1 MSGPNGE
8 AIDTRDNALAPGW
21 APPLQDAEGLRP
33 RAIWWV
39 GIGIVAVGAAL
50 VLIAWWLVAPPAS
63 FEPAARAST
72 LEHGLIEHASGG
84 PDLHAAGAQALE
96 RTQWVDRKAGTVRI
110 PIDRAIDAV
119 VADPRLIGAHAA
131 AASGTRAVLDSHP
144 GAAIHIATPG
154 TFAAT
159 PPGTPAATPPGTPA
173 AIPPGTP
180 AATPPVSP
188 AASPPVSHSEVMR

>member
-1 MSGPNGE
+1 MRGARNEITEP
-8 AIDTRDNALAPGW
+8 T
-21 APPLQDAEGLRP
+21 LQQEAEGIRP

-39 GIGIVAVGAAL
+39 GIGIVAIGAAL

-72 LEHGLIEHASGG
+72 LQHGLIEHASGG

-119 VADPRLIGAHAA
+119 VANPKLIGARPA
-131 AASGTRAVLDSHP
+131 AASGTRAVLDAPAPS
-144 GAAIHIATPG
+144 ASRIATPS
-154 TFAAT
+154 AISPSAPPIAT
-159 PPGTPAATPPGTPA
+159 PPAPPIATPIATPP
-173 AIPPGTP
+173 
-180 AATPPVSP
+180 ATPIAPPP
-188 AASPPVSHSEVMR
+188 ATPGEAAQ